1 MKTGGYMLPVFFCHE
16 NVTKSGVWTKMSQE
30 KPPKTIQKHLLYTPV
45 FSIEKVWKTAEFLG
59 FSDFFLISG

>member
-1 MKTGGYMLPVFFCHE
+1 MPGEIRVFLCHE
-16 NVTKSGVWTKMSQE
+16 NVTRGGGWTKMSQE
-30 KPPKTIQKHLLYTPV
+30 KPLKTIQKRLLYIPV

>member
-1 MKTGGYMLPVFFCHE
+1 MLPVFFCHE

-30 KPPKTIQKHLLYTPV
+30 KPLKTIQKRLLYTSV

>member
-1 MKTGGYMLPVFFCHE
+1 MCHE
-16 NVTKSGVWTKMSQE
+16 NVTKGGSVTDMSQE